1 VPRRAAVD
9 AFHSN
14 VPLSGSPLVETR
26 FVHVV
31 ATCCFTPHKLI
42 MLFVEVHVAD
52 WTFAFHRFPLA
63 VRVFGTRNVRG
74 YSWCCRENVSQLRGQ
89 KCKLTLKMLRCP
101 KNVMQDIDFVFTF
114 ISFLVIRARARSDL
128 PDRYLHQVVR
138 SGEAVQKPR
147 SVLELKRLPYRC
159 YLSTQQAQCPLW
171 GRPPCQNAC
180 VSEQSSLPI

>member
-1 VPRRAAVD
+1 MPRRAAVD

-31 ATCCFTPHKLI
+31 ATCCFAPYKLI

-74 YSWCCRENVSQLRGQ
+74 YSWCCCENVSQLRGQ
-89 KCKLTLKMLRCP
+89 KCKLMLKMLRCP

-128 PDRYLHQVVR
+128 PDRYLLQVVR
-138 SGEAVQKPR
+138 SGEAVQNPE
-147 SVLELKRLPYRC
+147 V
-159 YLSTQQAQCPLW
+159 YL
-171 GRPPCQNAC
+171 N
-180 VSEQSSLPI
+180 